1 MPVRD
6 GKSRIANPMTTAHE
20 LVNVQSARLGRVR
33 QRGSEPLVRANPVAG
48 VNSDL
53 LTHAIR
59 RVDARWRQLYGRSTD
74 VADVPRI
81 LAATALA
88 ADRGDPS
95 FIETLTPRPSLRL
108 SLHLVDLL
116 EDELLELG
124 RAAQTPAAQVLR
136 TVGRLRV
143 VRAAI
148 EGRFQQLPGAPLV
161 GIDGLEFLIEFV
173 HDMRSLL
180 NPLLLLAD
188 RLQQGWSGPLTPL
201 QLRQLRLIY
210 AASHALNTV
219 TSNAL
224 QMTREWDQLEEPEAR
239 PFSVTKLLSEVQ
251 DVVRTLAAQK
261 GLEVNFIR
269 PNVDRRLGHP
279 IELNRILLNLVTNAL
294 KFTRTGT
301 ITVNAT
307 DRDGSHVEFAVQD
320 TGPGIHS
327 AAQQTL
333 FQPFRKPSGSR
344 RAIFSATGLGLAITQ
359 RLVGALGG
367 QLDYP
372 TAPGQGQ

>member
-1 MPVRD
+1 
-6 GKSRIANPMTTAHE
+6 
-20 LVNVQSARLGRVR
+20 
-33 QRGSEPLVRANPVAG
+33 VA
-48 VNSDL
+48 S
-53 LTHAIR
+53 
-59 RVDARWRQLYGRSTD
+59 
-74 VADVPRI
+74 
-81 LAATALA
+81 ALA
-88 ADRGDPS
+88 ADRGDAS
-95 FIETLTPRPSLRL
+95 FIDSLTPRPSLRL

-116 EDELLELG
+116 EDELLAIG
-124 RAAQTPAAQVLR
+124 RSGETPASQVLQ

-148 EGRFQQLPGAPLV
+148 ERRFQQLPGAPLV

-173 HDMRSLL
+173 HDMRSPL
-180 NPLLLLAD
+180 NSLILLAD

-210 AASHALNTV
+210 AAAHALNTV

-279 IELNRILLNLVTNAL
+279 IELQRILLNLVTNAL
-294 KFTRTGT
+294 KFTRAGT
-301 ITVNAT
+301 ITVIAT
-307 DRDGSHVEFAVQD
+307 DRDAGHVEFAVED

-327 AAQQTL
+327 SAQETL
-333 FQPFRKPSGSR
+333 FQPFRRSPGAR
-344 RAIFSATGLGLAITQ
+344 RATFSSTGLGLVITQ
-359 RLVGALGG
+359 RLVAALGG
-367 QLDYP
+367 QLKYE
-372 TAPGQGQ
+372 TAPGKGTRFFFDLDLPVA

>member
-1 MPVRD
+1 MNGP
-6 GKSRIANPMTTAHE
+6 
-20 LVNVQSARLGRVR
+20 SAQPGHIR
-33 QRGSEPLVRANPVAG
+33 QRSTEPRIRLNSVPG
-48 VNSDL
+48 VSSGL

-59 RVDARWRQLYGRSTD
+59 RVEARGHEAYGTSPD
-74 VADVPRI
+74 GADIPRI
-81 LAATALA
+81 LAAAALA
-88 ADRGDPS
+88 ADRADAS
-95 FIETLTPRPSLRL
+95 FIDTLTPRPSLRL

-116 EDELLELG
+116 EDELIALG
-124 RAAQTPAAQVLR
+124 RAGETASQVLQ

-148 EGRFQQLPGAPLV
+148 ERRFQQLPGAPLV

-173 HDMRSLL
+173 HDMRSPL
-180 NPLLLLAD
+180 NSLLLLAD

-294 KFTRTGT
+294 KFTRAGT
-301 ITVNAT
+301 ITVSAT
-307 DRDGSHVEFAVQD
+307 DRDASHVEFAVQD

-327 AAQQTL
+327 SAQETL
-333 FQPFRKPSGSR
+333 FQPFRRSSGAR
-344 RAIFSATGLGLAITQ
+344 RATFSSTGLGLAITQ
-359 RLVGALGG
+359 RLAAALGG
-367 QLDYP
+367 QLQYE
-372 TAPGQGQ
+372 TGPGKGTRFFFTLDLPVA